1 MVTKAKAQVSFDDK
15 IVKDDEL
22 EELLEKRQSLKQGV
36 TAFREADK
44 EARKKIGK
52 VTVTPPFRCGRFIIA
67 ERMTQPG
74 HVEFDKA
81 GGSRLQIKT
90 ADE

>member
-1 MVTKAKAQVSFDDK
+1 MATKLKAQIGMDDR

-22 EELLEKRQSLKQGV
+22 EELLETRQSLKEGISQ
-36 TAFREADK
+36 FRKADQ
-44 EARKKIGK
+44 EARKKIGT
-52 VTVTPPFRCGRFIIA
+52 VTVEMPFRCGRFIIA
-67 ERMTQPG
+67 ESMTQPG